1 MEMRISIF
9 ALVSYSRNFYNA
21 YGPSTPNPMHY
32 QILCII
38 GNGMLYMTKQR
49 GNLVN
54 AQPYALPDFMHYL
67 LCIIEIS
74 TVVPILPSP
83 DLSVIRQP
91 RTRRLK
97 ARRIQWIYNSPPYV
111 VDH

>member
-1 MEMRISIF
+1 MIGVLEAWKPEPDEEGIKLLTSGTRTAWI
-9 ALVSYSRNFYNA
+9 YSRHFYNA

-54 AQPYALPDFMHYL
+54 AQPYALPDFMHHL

-74 TVVPILPSP
+74 TVTPISATTSSVKVELP
-83 DLSVIRQP
+83 LQ
-91 RTRRLK
+91 
-97 ARRIQWIYNSPPYV
+97 
-111 VDH
+111 

>member
-1 MEMRISIF
+1 M
-9 ALVSYSRNFYNA
+9 
-21 YGPSTPNPMHY
+21 PNPMHY

-74 TVVPILPSP
+74 TVLDLIEHTSP
-83 DLSVIRQP
+83 HTCGL
-91 RTRRLK
+91 L
-97 ARRIQWIYNSPPYV
+97 
-111 VDH
+111 VDIANPK

>member
-1 MEMRISIF
+1 
-9 ALVSYSRNFYNA
+9 
-21 YGPSTPNPMHY
+21 MHY

-74 TVVPILPSP
+74 TVAAKDVNK
-83 DLSVIRQP
+83 D
-91 RTRRLK
+91 K
-97 ARRIQWIYNSPPYV
+97 
-111 VDH
+111 